1 MNDISRIRIVIAD
14 DHPVVRKGLR
24 ALLAEHPGLT
34 VVGEAGDGETALAL
48 IDELRPDVAVLDVDM
63 PRLDGFAIVRAV
75 AGRSLP
81 VRLIFLTLHDDEE
94 LFREAMELGVHGY
107 LLKDGAMIEIA
118 AAVRAVAG
126 GRQYLSSDMTSRLLQ
141 PRSAVPAGDSVA
153 VPLTPA
159 EQRVMRLLADGRS
172 SKEIGEA
179 LEISYRT
186 VENHRTRICRKL
198 GLEGANAL
206 LRFAIQ
212 HKSRF

>member
-1 MNDISRIRIVIAD
+1 MNDISEIRIVIAD

-63 PRLDGFAIVRAV
+63 PRLDGFAIVRAL
-75 AGRSLP
+75 AGRSSP

-107 LLKDGAMIEIA
+107 LLKDGAMMEIA
-118 AAVRAVAG
+118 AAVRAVTE
-126 GRQYLSSDMTSRLLQ
+126 GRPYLSSDMTARLLQ
-141 PRSAVPAGDSVA
+141 PRSAVLAGDVA
-153 VPLTPA
+153 AQLTPA
-159 EQRVMRLLADGRS
+159 EQRVMRLLAEGRS